1 MGEIIDIRV
10 LMTDSEVEEM
20 TKKEFL
26 KRYRAITGRIEAKME
41 QIERM
46 ENALY
51 PGAQIL
57 SGMPGGGAAGDGME
71 KTDSLMDKLRKIRGK
86 IISEI
91 AELESVR
98 NEIIA
103 AIDAV
108 PSEMLRELLEL
119 RYINMLGWREVAN
132 RMGYTEDNIY
142 KLHQDA
148 LKKLRIKKENAA

>member
-86 IISEI
+86 IASEI

>member
-1 MGEIIDIRV
+1 MGEIIDIRD
-10 LMTDSEVEEM
+10 LIADSEVEDM

-26 KRYRAITGRIEAKME
+26 KRYRAIAGRIEAKME

-57 SGMPGGGAAGDGME
+57 TGMPGGGAAGDGQG
-71 KTDSLMDKLRKIRGK
+71 KADNIMDKLRAMRGK
-86 IISEI
+86 IFAEI
-91 AELESVR
+91 AELELAR
-98 NEIIA
+98 NEIIG
-103 AIDAV
+103 AINAIQ
-108 PSEMLRELLEL
+108 SETLKELLEL
-119 RYINMLGWREVAN
+119 RYINLLGWREVAK

-148 LKKLRIKKENAA
+148 LKQLRIKRKKAA

>member
-1 MGEIIDIRV
+1 MAEIIDIRE
-10 LMTDSEVEEM
+10 LMADREVEDV

-26 KRYRAITGRIEAKME
+26 KRYRSIMGRIEAKME

-57 SGMPGGGAAGDGME
+57 SGMPGGGNAGDSME
-71 KTDSLMDKLRKIRGK
+71 KTDSMIDKLRKIEGK
-86 IISEI
+86 IFSEI
-91 AELESVR
+91 SELESVR

-103 AIDAV
+103 AINAV
-108 PSEMLRELLEL
+108 PSETLRELLEL
-119 RYINMLGWREVAN
+119 RYINLLSWREVAD

-148 LKKLRIKKENAA
+148 LKKLRIKRKKAA